1 MEASGSSKIR
11 VIIRTAERYSKKV
24 KSNQVAVAES
34 ESTKKGAL
42 RENIEA
48 ILVAIVIA
56 LFIRTFVVQAFK
68 IPSGSMKQ
76 TLKIGD
82 HILVNKFIYGVKIPY
97 LHKTIIPI
105 EDPKRG
111 DIVVFRYPVDPDK
124 DFIKRVIGIPGDV
137 IEIRD
142 KQLYLNGKIVN
153 HDYGI
158 HTDPR
163 ILGENVRP
171 RDNFGPVTVPPHSL
185 FVMGDNRDE
194 SYDSRFWGY
203 VDYKA
208 ILGKAFIIYW
218 SWDKEN
224 FGVRWSRIGRILK

>member
-1 MEASGSSKIR
+1 M
-11 VIIRTAERYSKKV
+11 
-24 KSNQVAVAES
+24 KSEKSTETES
-34 ESTKKGAL
+34 EYPKKGAL

-76 TLKIGD
+76 TLQIGD
-82 HILVNKFIYGVKIPY
+82 HILVNKFIYGVKVPY
-97 LHKTIIPI
+97 LHETIIPLKN
-105 EDPKRG
+105 PRRG
-111 DIVVFRYPVDPDK
+111 DIIVFKYPVDPHK
-124 DFIKRVIGIPGDV
+124 DFIKRVIGIPGDE

-142 KQLYLNGKIVN
+142 KKLYVNQKRVN
-153 HDYGI
+153 HDYGVY
-158 HTDPR
+158 TDSR
-163 ILGENVRP
+163 ILSANVRP
-171 RDNFGPVTVPPHSL
+171 RDNFGPVTVPQHSL

-194 SYDSRFWGY
+194 SFDSRFWGF

-208 ILGKAFIIYW
+208 LNGKAFIIYW

-224 FGVRWSRIGRILK
+224 FGVRWNRLGQILK

>member
-1 MEASGSSKIR
+1 LKLETSPE
-11 VIIRTAERYSKKV
+11 TENDYP
-24 KSNQVAVAES
+24 Q
-34 ESTKKGAL
+34 KGAL

-76 TLKIGD
+76 TLQIGD

-97 LHKTIIPI
+97 LRKNILPI
-105 EDPKRG
+105 KKPRRG
-111 DIVVFRYPVDPDK
+111 DIIVFKYPVDPDK
-124 DFIKRVIGIPGDV
+124 DFIKRVIGIPGDE

-142 KQLYLNGKIVN
+142 KRLYVNQKQVN
-153 HDYGI
+153 HDYGVY
-158 HTDPR
+158 TDSR
-163 ILGENVRP
+163 ILSAHVRP
-171 RDNFGPVTVPPHSL
+171 RDNFGPITVPQQSL

-194 SYDSRFWGY
+194 SFDSRFWGF

-208 ILGKAFIIYW
+208 LNGKAFIIYW

-224 FGVRWSRIGRILK
+224 FGVRWDRLGQILK